1 MPVGLI
7 VKQPDLGTAILVL
20 SAGLYVIFF
29 AGLSWKLIVRRCC
42 VGAVGIIALIVLSRT
57 ASGSPA

>member
-1 MPVGLI
+1 MVPVGFI

-29 AGLSWKLIVRRCC
+29 AGLSLEADRP
-42 VGAVGIIALIVLSRT
+42 GAA
-57 ASGSPA
+57 